1 MRNLHWDAVNHCQAD
16 SLLSVA
22 LRSILLESNASHML
36 ERWGYGNSDI
46 MELHGDR
53 KGEKREWKGKKL
65 RGRTAWT
72 IPSHQITLILHC
84 GFHEVVCHVRLK
96 SRLSS
101 FALLNVR
108 FLPLLIE
115 AFPQK
120 CRICL
125 DGIHHPF
132 SLLSLPHV
140 FSVLPFS
147 SFPHVLLVSCKHE
160 RMLLSHNVLASGC
173 CKCCYSFVH
182 LCRICIVSILSYPFI
197 KSWVWCAGFCKHPRP
212 RKLFSLHT
220 FWTLFPGY
228 LSLFHPS

>member
-1 MRNLHWDAVNHCQAD
+1 MRVWQQWHYGAAWRQKG
-16 SLLSVA
+16 
-22 LRSILLESNASHML
+22 RK
-36 ERWGYGNSDI
+36 ERV
-46 MELHGDR
+46 
-53 KGEKREWKGKKL
+53 KREKAQG
-65 RGRTAWT
+65 A
-72 IPSHQITLILHC
+72 HC
-84 GFHEVVCHVRLK
+84 MDNTVSSDHVNLALWFSWSHVRLK

-108 FLPLLIE
+108 FSPLLIE